1 MSDKKL
7 TYEEAMVRLSE
18 IIAKLESGE
27 AALDESMELF
37 EEGARLS
44 AFCHKKLE
52 AAEQKIIEFSSSKD
66 NDGDENE

>member
-18 IIAKLESGE
+18 IITKLESGE

-44 AFCHKKLE
+44 AFCYKKLE